1 MIKIADLFCGIGG
14 FRLGIERAA
23 KKHNVQVECVFSS
36 EIEKNAVKIYEKNF
50 QETPNGDITKINAD
64 DIPDMDILCGG
75 FPCQAFSIAGNR
87 RGFEDTRG
95 TLFFDIARIAKE
107 KRPKMLFLEN
117 VKGLL
122 NHGRGRTFAAIL
134 VALDDIGYDV
144 EWQVCNSKDF
154 GVPQNRERVYFIGH
168 LRGSR
173 TRQIFPVFGE
183 TGATTREDSSTC
195 LAANYWKGLDQH
207 GQRTGIICYPVM
219 SPDILK
225 KSQNGRRIK
234 GAEEPMYTLT
244 ASDKRGVLIQYYCG
258 DHQQD
263 RVLDPGGISSCLPTG
278 TGGDLMPKFVVSN
291 YSYVSDC
298 FINTIEPSHIE
309 YEDSS
314 LIVISNGRRFEK
326 ETLDDGTLGNW
337 REVTYSAI
345 RRLTPTECERLQG
358 FPDGWTDHGISDSMR
373 YHCLGNAVTVNV
385 IEAIAE
391 KILSNLCETQKMN
404 IIEHR
409 STDAVLNIR

>member
-1 MIKIADLFCGIGG
+1 MIKFVDLFCGIGG
-14 FRLGIERAA
+14 FRLGIKRASEKLGIPA
-23 KKHNVQVECVFSS
+23 KCVFSS

-50 QETPNGDITKINAD
+50 QETPSGDITKINAD

-75 FPCQAFSIAGNR
+75 FPCQAFSICGNM
-87 RGFEDTRG
+87 RGFNDTRG
-95 TLFFDIARIAKE
+95 TLFFDIARIIKS
-107 KRPKMLFLEN
+107 KKPKIIFLEN
-117 VKGLL
+117 VKNLL
-122 NHGRGRTFAAIL
+122 SHDRGRTFATIL
-134 VALDDIGYDV
+134 ITLYELGYDV
-144 EWQVCNSKDF
+144 EFNLLNSKDF

-173 TRQIFPVFGE
+173 TRQIFPIFGE

-195 LAANYWKGLDQH
+195 LDAKKGLDQH

-234 GAEEPMYTLT
+234 NADELMFTLT
-244 ASDKRGVLIQYYCG
+244 AQDKHGVLIQYYCG

-263 RVLDPGGISSCLPTG
+263 RVLDPRGISSCLTTG
-278 TGGDLMPKFVVSN
+278 AGGDLMPKFVVSN
-291 YSYVSDC
+291 YSYVSDG
-298 FINTIEPSHIE
+298 FINTIEPSLIE
-309 YEDSS
+309 YKDCS
-314 LIVISNGRRFEK
+314 LTVLLNGRRFEK
-326 ETLDDGTLGNW
+326 ETLDNGTLGNW

-385 IEAIAE
+385 IEAIAS
-391 KILSNLCETQKMN
+391 KLLCN
-404 IIEHR
+404 I
-409 STDAVLNIR
+409 